1 MSNNI
6 LQLYTLTDVEFFDPP
21 MCCPTG
27 LCGPTTDQT
36 LLDVSQTIRA
46 LQQDNYRVERY
57 QMASNPNAFLGNAE
71 VMQHVRQ
78 KQLQALPIIVVRG
91 KVIKVGAYPSEK
103 EIRGALDGTGD
114 KMTQFIFFSGKGGV
128 GKTSMACAHAVRYA
142 DEGRRTLIVTTDPA
156 SNLADVFEQ
165 EIGHHVTPI
174 SGVPNLSAMEIDP
187 DEATREYIDRA
198 MSPIRG
204 AFPPQLV
211 QVMEEQMSGPCTAE
225 VAAFDRFT
233 DFLDVPAENGNVFEI
248 IIFDTAPT
256 GHTIRL
262 LELPDEWSQSINA
275 ASVGSGQTCIGPA
288 AAIQDAKH
296 KYERAL
302 SAMRQPEQT
311 SFVFVLH
318 PEAISINETHR
329 AINEL
334 KKLDI
339 ENYRLIINGIIPP
352 EGVQNPLFAARAE
365 MQSRYLDQIER
376 EFVFPKQ
383 RMILLANEI
392 KGAQRL
398 RQVGKIFF
406 DGEPAPQVDET
417 VKTQSHDEM
426 LASPSDLVRARLQ
439 PNGQRRTIFFAG
451 KGGVGK
457 TVTSCI
463 TAIWLAQQ
471 GHKTL
476 LLTTDPA
483 AHLGDVLD
491 TPIGDEVAPVG
502 EQPNLWAV
510 KIDPKVSAEKYRTR
524 ILNDARQRGR
534 PESAIKMMAEEL
546 NSPCTEE
553 MAAFDKF
560 VEYASENDW
569 EAVVF
574 DTAPTGHTL
583 RLLKLPFA
591 WNKQIDVKAFTSVDV
606 TAADDTAKQRF
617 GRVIEMMSDP
627 EQSTFAFVLYPE
639 ATPILEA
646 WRASQELSTVGIH
659 PGLVVANMVI
669 PPEQAT
675 TPFVQSRRFMQKKY
689 LQEITRRFNVPM
701 VQIPLLPGEI
711 KGLKMLTKLG
721 EQMYGIERVAA

>member
-1 MSNNI
+1 
-6 LQLYTLTDVEFFDPP
+6 
-21 MCCPTG
+21 
-27 LCGPTTDQT
+27 
-36 LLDVSQTIRA
+36 
-46 LQQDNYRVERY
+46 
-57 QMASNPNAFLGNAE
+57 
-71 VMQHVRQ
+71 
-78 KQLQALPIIVVRG
+78 
-91 KVIKVGAYPSEK
+91 
-103 EIRGALDGTGD
+103 
-114 KMTQFIFFSGKGGV
+114 MTQFIFFSGKGGV

-142 DEGRRTLIVTTDPA
+142 DEGKRTLIVTTDPA

-174 SGVPNLSAMEIDP
+174 TGVTNLSAMEIDP
-187 DEATREYIDRA
+187 DKATQEYIDRA
-198 MSPIRG
+198 MSPIRA
-204 AFPPQLV
+204 AFPPQIV

-248 IIFDTAPT
+248 VIFDTSPT

-262 LELPDEWSQSINA
+262 LELPAEWSQSIDA
-275 ASVGSGQTCIGPA
+275 ASAGSGQTCLGPA

-302 SAMRQPEQT
+302 SAMRQAEQT

-318 PEAISINETHR
+318 PEAISIKETR
-329 AINEL
+329 RTINEL
-334 KKLDI
+334 TKLDI

-376 EFVFPKQ
+376 EFAFPKQ
-383 RMILLANEI
+383 RMSLLANEI

-406 DGEPAPQVDET
+406 DGEPASKVDEAGK
-417 VKTQSHDEM
+417 VQLHDESF
-426 LASPSDLVRARLQ
+426 ASSSDLVRARVQ

-457 TVTSCI
+457 TVASCI
-463 TAIWLAQQ
+463 TAVWLARQ

-483 AHLGDVLD
+483 AHLGDVLN
-491 TPIGDEVAPVG
+491 TPVGDEVMDVSG
-502 EQPNLWAV
+502 LPNLWAV
-510 KIDPKVSAEKYRTR
+510 NIDPKAAAETYKTR
-524 ILNDARQRGR
+524 ILDDARQRGR
-534 PESAIKMMAEEL
+534 PESAITVMEEEL

-560 VEYASENDW
+560 IEYASEDEW
-569 EAVVF
+569 DAVVF

-583 RLLKLPFA
+583 RLLELPVD
-591 WNKQIDVKAFTSVDV
+591 WSKQIDVKVFSSVDA
-606 TAADDTAKQRF
+606 TAADDVAKQRF
-617 GRVIEMMSDP
+617 GKVIEMMSDP
-627 EQSTFAFVLYPE
+627 EQSTFAFVMYPE
-639 ATPILEA
+639 STPILEA

-669 PPEQAT
+669 PPEQTT
-675 TPFVQSRRFMQKKY
+675 TPFVKSRRVMQKKY
-689 LQEITRRFNVPM
+689 LREITQRFNVPL
-701 VQIPLLPGEI
+701 VQIPLLSNEI

-721 EQMYGIERVAA
+721 EQMYSMERVAV